1 MRVRPANRKQEEEHK
16 SQGDRLSSVDQGD
29 GSVVFKQLVN
39 YLINKASAEYVWDT
53 ITRLNDLARARR
65 VPESDNSLTQQEGS
79 QVKEEERRT
88 EWMDEMPEVLRNQ
101 FEWLMSYWNKNKI
114 NVQRLQQLMTTWI
127 VEVNCKQDELETRLR
142 CFTFVDNA
150 ESNKTDEDNEEKSTP
165 KSYLGAV
172 AKGLQPK
179 DNSQSKEL
187 KKLYELC
194 MTPMETLAV
203 PRRYTEEED
212 RALLMILTHELEV
225 PHPPRFLVQTMT
237 GEEIARFIDIFKA
250 IEYPLYA
257 HLAPGQSQR
266 EEAKLTNAI
275 VQLDYYTYTAVLR
288 RGAMTSTDLYWLFAT
303 KLGLKV
309 HTMAHTE
316 TKDTGMNDKQ
326 WRISIKAAA
335 SPPKL
340 WKVGYI
346 IIDDV
351 ELMIHHQEVYINW
364 TCAKCGSPEHPNKYC
379 GVAAES
385 MEDSKAK
392 HKTQVAGQ
400 LPSVIQKKRGE
411 TGRMA
416 TPTTLEEL
424 RAMIRGEVSE
434 KKNETPE
441 GANAKKQQQNIRTSP
456 ARKEKK
462 TSSRQVGVTS
472 GMGTAPTAAGGQQCK
487 YN

>member
-1 MRVRPANRKQEEEHK
+1 MTSRNEDTRGWQTVGGARKHQRPAEENQRGRGPRKPGNKQSARKQSPMRVRPANRKQEEEHK
-16 SQGDRLSSVDQGD
+16 SQGVRLSSVDQGD

-65 VPESDNSLTQQEGS
+65 VPESDNSFTQQEGS

-203 PRRYTEEED
+203 PRRCTEEED

-257 HLAPGQSQR
+257 HLAPGQR
-266 EEAKLTNAI
+266 F
-275 VQLDYYTYTAVLR
+275 
-288 RGAMTSTDLYWLFAT
+288 G
-303 KLGLKV
+303 
-309 HTMAHTE
+309 E
-316 TKDTGMNDKQ
+316 TCP
-326 WRISIKAAA
+326 S
-335 SPPKL
+335 
-340 WKVGYI
+340 
-346 IIDDV
+346 
-351 ELMIHHQEVYINW
+351 
-364 TCAKCGSPEHPNKYC
+364 KYC
-379 GVAAES
+379 WRRY
-385 MEDSKAK
+385 
-392 HKTQVAGQ
+392 TWGQ
-400 LPSVIQKKRGE
+400 RLQHRKNKR
-411 TGRMA
+411 
-416 TPTTLEEL
+416 
-424 RAMIRGEVSE
+424 
-434 KKNETPE
+434 
-441 GANAKKQQQNIRTSP
+441 
-456 ARKEKK
+456 
-462 TSSRQVGVTS
+462 
-472 GMGTAPTAAGGQQCK
+472 
-487 YN
+487 